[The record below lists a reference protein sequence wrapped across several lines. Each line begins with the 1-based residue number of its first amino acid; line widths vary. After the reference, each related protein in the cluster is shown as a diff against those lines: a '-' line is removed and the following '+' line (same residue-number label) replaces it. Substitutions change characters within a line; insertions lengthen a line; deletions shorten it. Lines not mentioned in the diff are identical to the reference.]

1 MTHIICFGDSITRGE
16 NDAAAGGW
24 VDRLKAREI
33 CRFVT
38 GSRAETCVFNMGI
51 GAETSDGLVQRFAN
65 ELAPRMAAPHMAAPH
80 MAAPQRTFVTLAYGA
95 NDVAITAQQHS
106 VPLAR
111 FISNLRICIEHA
123 QELGVQPILINILPV
138 AQYLDGVPNNLGKR
152 RLNTDIASYNQALAQ
167 LAEDTSVP
175 LIDVAAL
182 FSNSRGGFGLLT
194 ADGVHPNS
202 AGHRL
207 LFECI
212 YSHLEH
218 ITRVEMAASVDMQ
231 L

>member
-1 MTHIICFGDSITRGE
+1 MTHILCFGDSITRGE

-51 GAETSDGLVQRFAN
+51 GGETSDGLVQRFAN
-65 ELAPRMAAPHMAAPH
+65 ELAPRMAS
-80 MAAPQRTFVTLAYGA
+80 PQRTFVTLAYGA
-95 NDVAITAQQHS
+95 NDVAITAQQRS

-111 FISNLRICIEHA
+111 FISNLHICIEHA
-123 QELGVQPILINILPV
+123 LDMGVQPILINILPV
-138 AQYLDGVPNNLGKR
+138 AQCLDGVTNNLGKR

-167 LAEDTSVP
+167 LAEETSVP

-212 YSHLEH
+212 DSHLEK
-218 ITRVEMAASVDMQ
+218 ITQGEPVALVDMQ